1 MTNPMPATSA
11 VARAAARHGLTLTD
25 QAAQDIADAAL
36 AAYDEEVSVRQVIW
50 REAWETNDLRES
62 ARRNMLLELLTE
74 AANRGMVPVD
84 LPSETV
90 KPAGDD
96 SLDVDRFEVELLM
109 RVRRTS
115 ADAMS

>member
-1 MTNPMPATSA
+1 MTRPMQATAA
-11 VARAAARHGLTLTD
+11 VIQAAARHDLILTE

-36 AAYDEEVSVRQVIW
+36 SAYDQEVSVKQVVW
-50 REAWETNDLRES
+50 REAWEADDLRET

-90 KPAGDD
+90 KPASGAT
-96 SLDVDRFEVELLM
+96 LDNDRFEVELLM
-109 RVRRTS
+109 RVRQTS